1 MKNLSCATVTV
12 ALAIAIGTAAPH
24 AQAEVVQLTARG
36 QVVNYGGV
44 FPPGEVHPPE
54 DIREPFD
61 FSFLS
66 PFELNLLI
74 DTSVPA
80 GLLDAD
86 FASTIDHSPATAFPG
101 SVVSARLTVA
111 GQELAIPVLAGAA
124 GSVIAISNDLSTSGG
139 LTDAVSIR
147 TRDLSAPPTSPDLR
161 QSVWL
166 DFVGDGSAIGSEA
179 LSALNFF
186 NLPGFSMT
194 YVAQSATEY
203 YTVTS
208 SVDSVSVAAVPL
220 PAGAWLLLSGLGG
233 LFAQRFRSRIAPS
246 RG

>member
-54 DIREPFD
+54 DIRVPFD
-61 FSFLS
+61 FAFLS

-86 FASTIDHSPATAFPG
+86 FATIDHLPTTAFPG
-101 SVVSARLTVA
+101 SVLSARLTVG

-124 GSVIAISNDLSTSGG
+124 GSVIAISNDLPDSGG
-139 LTDAVSIR
+139 PFDAVSIR
-147 TRDLSAPPTSPDLR
+147 TRDMTASPTSPDLR

-166 DFVGDGSAIGSEA
+166 DFLGDGSVLGSDA

-186 NLPGFSMT
+186 NLPGLSMT
-194 YVAQSATEY
+194 YVAQSTTEY

-208 SVDSVSVAAVPL
+208 TIDSVSVAAVPL
-220 PAGAWLLLSGLGG
+220 PAGAWLLISGLGG